1 MLVELINDKL
11 VKQETKSCDVLFD
24 LTMYSFA
31 VEDPAD
37 HMRGCLL
44 EINPA
49 GLPFKAL
56 PMQFRPPA
64 V

>member
-11 VKQETKSCDVLFD
+11 VKQETKSCDVLS
-24 LTMYSFA
+24 TSPCVPFA

-49 GLPFKAL
+49 GLAL
-56 PMQFRPPA
+56 QGSPDA
-64 V
+64 I